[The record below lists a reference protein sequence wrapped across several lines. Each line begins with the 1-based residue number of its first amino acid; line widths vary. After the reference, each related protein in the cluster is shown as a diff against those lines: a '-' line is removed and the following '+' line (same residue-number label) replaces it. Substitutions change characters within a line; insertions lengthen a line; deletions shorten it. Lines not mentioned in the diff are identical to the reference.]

1 MPKTLKLPNSYGSVT
16 KLTGNRRKPYMI
28 RKTIGYEY
36 DETTDKLKEKRIII
50 GYAKTRSE
58 ALQILADYNSS
69 PFDVELAKTTFKEVF
84 ERWSEEKYSKISH
97 SGVLKYNAAYKS
109 CSSLYDRTFKEL
121 KLIDLQRAIDTSG
134 KNYPTMKDIKILFNQ
149 MYDYAIKNEICNKN
163 FSDYVD
169 IAKHKDKNPN
179 KYDRTKFTDEEIKK
193 IWKESDNNYTQILLM
208 LIYTGVRV
216 NELMDLK
223 KENVFIKDQYFKVV
237 ESKTENGIRIVPIA
251 DKILPFFKWWYD
263 NSKSEYLLQ
272 APNSSRMLYRNYRD
286 AYFKPIM
293 EKYNMNHKIHDTRHT
308 CISMLTQA
316 DVKPVTIKKI
326 VGHSGAMSLTEK
338 VYTHLDIQELLNAI
352 NKI

>member
-16 KLTGNRRKPYMI
+16 KLTGNRRKPFMI
-28 RKTIGYEY
+28 RKTVGYDY
-36 DETTDKLKEKRIII
+36 DEKTDKLKEKRIII
-50 GYAKTRSE
+50 GYAKTRAE
-58 ALQILADYNSS
+58 ALQILADYNNS
-69 PFDVELAKTTFKEVF
+69 PFDVDLAKTTFKEVY
-84 ERWSEEKYSKISH
+84 ERWSEEKFPTITR
-97 SGVLKYNAAYKS
+97 SGVLKYKAAYKA

-121 KLIDLQRAIDTSG
+121 KKVDLQRVIDSSG
-134 KNYPTMKDIKILFNQ
+134 KNYPTLKDMKILFNQ
-149 MYDYAIKNEICNKN
+149 MYDYALENEICNKN
-163 FSDYVD
+163 YSDFVD
-169 IAKHKDKNPN
+169 ISKYKDKNPN
-179 KYDRTKFTDEEIKK
+179 KYVRTKFSDNEIKK
-193 IWKESDNNYTQILLM
+193 IWKESDNHYTQILLM

-223 KENVFIKDQYFKVV
+223 KENVFIEDQYFRVV

-251 DKILPFFKWWYD
+251 DKVLPFFKWWYD

-272 APNSSRMLYRNYRD
+272 APNSDRMLYRNFRD

-293 EKYNMNHKIHDTRHT
+293 EKNNMIHKIHDTRHT

-326 VGHSGAMSLTEK
+326 VGHKGAMSLTEK
-338 VYTHLDIQELLNAI
+338 VYTHLDIQELLDAI